1 MSPGPDTMIL
11 SALERRNLPALF
23 AALPLLR
30 DLDSELLA
38 EIARE
43 VEWFSIPGGAT
54 LFEAGHP
61 VDGLYVVVNGAFDV
75 FAPQL
80 GGGSRLS
87 GRVAAGE
94 TVGEAEVI
102 SGTPRTVT
110 VVALRNSEVARLS
123 AATFEKLVAR
133 NPHSLRQIA
142 NMVVKRLDALQHAGT
157 QARATPKTFVVVP
170 SSEDVD
176 AAKFAAGLV
185 HCLTPLGR
193 TELILSTQGH
203 EQPSHWFHRVERSND
218 FVVYVADSPQTN
230 WTRLCLRQADCVLL
244 LARND
249 AEPRA
254 WRGLEV
260 HLDAASPGRSIE
272 LVLLGR
278 AQPSLTGRK
287 WLSLHQVR
295 RHHHVR
301 NADDLARVV
310 RLLTGRALALVL
322 SGGGA
327 RGFAHI
333 GVLRALQAAKLP
345 VDAIGA
351 TSIGAII
358 GAGWAAGWSYAE
370 LLERMRRSFVTRNP
384 IGDYTLP
391 LVSLASGGR
400 VVRLLR
406 AEFGD
411 LHIED
416 LPLPFFCVSA
426 NLTNGQAAVHRRGML
441 WLWLRAAVSIPG
453 VLPPVFTEKQVH
465 VDGATINNLPVDFM
479 RESMEGAIV
488 AVDVAAD
495 RMFETSAEMSEVPP
509 AWRLW
514 SWLRRDRPRVN
525 IVQVLLRCGMIN
537 SAAATIAQRALADLV
552 VKPPLERIDLL
563 DWKAF
568 DRVVELGYRH
578 ASEVLAHG
586 GMEMLLRR
594 TAGTRPVTERR

>member
-1 MSPGPDTMIL
+1 
-11 SALERRNLPALF
+11 
-23 AALPLLR
+23 
-30 DLDSELLA
+30 
-38 EIARE
+38 
-43 VEWFSIPGGAT
+43 
-54 LFEAGHP
+54 
-61 VDGLYVVVNGAFDV
+61 
-75 FAPQL
+75 
-80 GGGSRLS
+80 
-87 GRVAAGE
+87 
-94 TVGEAEVI
+94 
-102 SGTPRTVT
+102 
-110 VVALRNSEVARLS
+110 
-123 AATFEKLVAR
+123 
-133 NPHSLRQIA
+133 
-142 NMVVKRLDALQHAGT
+142 
-157 QARATPKTFVVVP
+157 
-170 SSEDVD
+170 
-176 AAKFAAGLV
+176 
-185 HCLTPLGR
+185 
-193 TELILSTQGH
+193 
-203 EQPSHWFHRVERSND
+203 
-218 FVVYVADSPQTN
+218 
-230 WTRLCLRQADCVLL
+230 
-244 LARND
+244 
-249 AEPRA
+249 
-254 WRGLEV
+254 
-260 HLDAASPGRSIE
+260 
-272 LVLLGR
+272 
-278 AQPSLTGRK
+278 
-287 WLSLHQVR
+287 
-295 RHHHVR
+295 
-301 NADDLARVV
+301 
-310 RLLTGRALALVL
+310 
-322 SGGGA
+322 
-327 RGFAHI
+327 
-333 GVLRALQAAKLP
+333 
-345 VDAIGA
+345 
-351 TSIGAII
+351 
-358 GAGWAAGWSYAE
+358 
-370 LLERMRRSFVTRNP
+370 VTRNP

>member
-1 MSPGPDTMIL
+1 
-11 SALERRNLPALF
+11 
-23 AALPLLR
+23 
-30 DLDSELLA
+30 
-38 EIARE
+38 
-43 VEWFSIPGGAT
+43 
-54 LFEAGHP
+54 
-61 VDGLYVVVNGAFDV
+61 
-75 FAPQL
+75 
-80 GGGSRLS
+80 
-87 GRVAAGE
+87 
-94 TVGEAEVI
+94 
-102 SGTPRTVT
+102 
-110 VVALRNSEVARLS
+110 
-123 AATFEKLVAR
+123 
-133 NPHSLRQIA
+133 
-142 NMVVKRLDALQHAGT
+142 
-157 QARATPKTFVVVP
+157 
-170 SSEDVD
+170 
-176 AAKFAAGLV
+176 
-185 HCLTPLGR
+185 
-193 TELILSTQGH
+193 
-203 EQPSHWFHRVERSND
+203 
-218 FVVYVADSPQTN
+218 
-230 WTRLCLRQADCVLL
+230 
-244 LARND
+244 
-249 AEPRA
+249 
-254 WRGLEV
+254 V